1 MSQSIFKVNVGK
13 ESYIWL
19 FVVGILFGVIRFSSI
34 RNGVYLS
41 SVIALFVL
49 ALIWYFA
56 FYYANYEISND
67 RLLVKSLEGRKKI
80 DIESIRKIEKGNSI
94 WTSGFFYFWY
104 PYQKGLNIHYGH
116 EEIFVNPKQ
125 REEFISKLLEIN
137 PSIEIN

>member
-56 FYYANYEISND
+56 F
-67 RLLVKSLEGRKKI
+67 LLRK
-80 DIESIRKIEKGNSI
+80 
-94 WTSGFFYFWY
+94 
-104 PYQKGLNIHYGH
+104 L
-116 EEIFVNPKQ
+116 
-125 REEFISKLLEIN
+125 
-137 PSIEIN
+137 